1 MNHFVEV
8 DIFPAIFEGHLGGS
22 RRDCDLELFALKSRL
37 HVFRVCGCMLAPPK

>member
-22 RRDCDLELFALKSRL
+22 RRDCDLELFATP
-37 HVFRVCGCMLAPPK
+37 RVDFMFFECVVVC